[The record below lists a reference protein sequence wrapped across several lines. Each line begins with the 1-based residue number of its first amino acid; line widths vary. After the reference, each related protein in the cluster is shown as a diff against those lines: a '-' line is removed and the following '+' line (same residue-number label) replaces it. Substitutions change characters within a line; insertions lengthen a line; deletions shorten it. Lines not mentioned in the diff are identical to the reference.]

1 MSRLSELAVAKRSV
15 TLLLAGALFI
25 AGISA
30 WNSLQQELLPD
41 IDFPVITVVAPLP
54 GASATDVAS
63 QVAEP
68 IERAI
73 SGVPRLENL
82 QSTSANS
89 VALVVAQFSFGTDVK
104 ETQAAIEDNIA
115 SAGLPDSVNADVSAL
130 NINASPVVIAS
141 IAATNEDGLEAAAD
155 IARTEI
161 VPEILGLEGVASAD
175 LTGGLEQQVLV
186 TLDPD
191 KLAETGITVAQI
203 SGVLQANDLT
213 LPSGQLTTDGAKVP
227 VSTTGELGSVEAIRD
242 LVVGVKMPAAV
253 PPAAPAA
260 SPAPAGSQAPAAS
273 ADRGAS
279 PAPTTPTAAPAAQPT
294 PVTLGDVGTVEAE
307 GVATTGYAR
316 TNGQPA
322 LTLTVTKTST
332 ANTVQVAEAV
342 EKTLDEA
349 GARHTDTLTVAVV
362 QDLSTF
368 IKESQQGLLREG
380 GLGALF
386 AVITI
391 FLFLFSLR
399 STLVAAISIPLS
411 ILTAL
416 VVMQVAGISLNI
428 MTLGGLAVAVGRVV
442 DDAIVVLENIYR
454 HRALGEDRLTAVTRG
469 PREVAG
475 AITASTLTTVAVF
488 LPLGFVGGL
497 VTQFFL
503 PFSLTVTFA
512 LLASLV
518 CALTVVPVLAY
529 LVIDRVRLSVD
540 EHGEPKNSFW
550 IRVYVPAI
558 SLALRNRWT
567 KWAVLGIAA
576 ALFVVSLSLVGSL
589 PTQFINAGS
598 EKILQA
604 VVIPPAGASSQAV
617 LDQATQAEAIVI
629 DLPDVELVQ
638 TSVPGEGD
646 LGFRAVVAALQ
657 GQPANSATLTVRYA
671 PGVDLDA
678 KTQELSTALTPVK
691 TDGFDVNVSESA
703 GFTSNN
709 LNVVVS
715 GEDSKDVEAAT
726 ATVLDALSDRTDLVN
741 LKSDLVKATPT
752 VIVTVDPN
760 KAISVGSTAA
770 QIGAEVRAALVPT
783 TATSTTIDASADP
796 VDVVIQLDPDAMSSV
811 DDLRDLPVGTAVK
824 APLDTVATVEEVDV
838 QGSITRIDGAPAA
851 QVTAEISSPDTGA
864 VSLAVQQEIDSLE
877 FAGQIPAGVD
887 VTLAGVT
894 QQQTEAFSGL
904 FVSMAVAVL
913 LVYVMMV
920 LAFNS
925 LVTPFII
932 LFSLPLA
939 MIGAFPALYITGRP
953 IGVSALIGMLM
964 LIGIVVTNAIVLLD
978 LVERLRRD
986 GMSTRDALIEG
997 GKTRVRPILM
1007 TAIATILALIPLAAG
1022 FNQGSIIAA
1031 ELGTVVIGGLFSS
1044 TFLTLLVVPVV
1055 YSLVDGARV
1064 GVSRWRGRP
1073 RASEASGP
1081 EAAPAGS
1088 EVAFLHAA
1096 ADGIHPVALT
1106 ENELDALLERVL
1118 TRVLSRLVGDAR
1130 GAPEPPARDSPTP

>member
-15 TLLLAGALFI
+15 TLLLAAALF
-25 AGISA
+25 AGGISA
-30 WNSLQQELLPD
+30 WSNLQQELLPD

-115 SAGLPDSVNADVSAL
+115 GAGLPDAVDADVSAL

-141 IAATNEDGLEAAAD
+141 IAATSEDGLEAAAD

-161 VPEILGLEGVASAD
+161 IPEILGLEGVASAD
-175 LTGGLEQQVLV
+175 LTGGLEQQVLI

-191 KLAETGITVAQI
+191 RLADNRITVAQI
-203 SGVLQANDLT
+203 TGVLQANDLT
-213 LPSGQLTTDGAKVP
+213 LPSGQLSTDAAKVP

-242 LVVGVKMPAAV
+242 LVVGVTMPAPAPV
-253 PPAAPAA
+253 ASGAPTEPRASGAPLASPAAPAA
-260 SPAPAGSQAPAAS
+260 
-273 ADRGAS
+273 
-279 PAPTTPTAAPAAQPT
+279 PT
-294 PVTLGDVGTVEAE
+294 PVTLGDLGTVEAE

-316 TNGQPA
+316 TDGQPA

-332 ANTVQVAEAV
+332 ANTVDVAEAV
-342 EKTLDEA
+342 ETALTEA
-349 GARHTDTLTVAVV
+349 GHRHTDTLTVAVV
-362 QDLSTF
+362 QDLSSF
-368 IKESQQGLLREG
+368 IKESQDGLLREG

-386 AVITI
+386 AVLTI

-411 ILTAL
+411 VLTAL
-416 VVMQVAGISLNI
+416 VIMQLTGISLNI

-540 EHGEPKNSFW
+540 EHGEPRNSLW
-550 IRVYVPAI
+550 IRAYVPAI

-567 KWAVLGIAA
+567 KWGVLAISAVL
-576 ALFVVSLSLVGSL
+576 FVASLSLVSSL

-604 VVIPPAGASSQAV
+604 VVIPPSGASSEAV
-617 LDQATQAEAIVI
+617 LERATEAEDIVL
-629 DLPDVELVQ
+629 DLPDVDLVQ

-657 GQPANSATLTVRYA
+657 GQPANSATLTVRYL
-671 PGVDLDA
+671 PGVDLAA
-678 KTQELSTALTPVK
+678 KAQALSQALTPIK
-691 TDGFDVNVSESA
+691 TDGFDLNVSESA

-709 LNVVVS
+709 LNVIVS
-715 GEDSKDVEAAT
+715 GADPDAVEAAT
-726 ATVLDALSDRTDLVN
+726 TTVVTALSDRTDLVN

-752 VIVTVDPN
+752 VTITVDPN
-760 KAISVGSTAA
+760 EAIDIGSTAA
-770 QIGAEVRAALVPT
+770 QIAADVRAALVPT
-783 TATSTTIDASADP
+783 TATSTTIEAGADP
-796 VDVVIQLDPDAMSSV
+796 VDVVIQLDPDSV
-811 DDLRDLPVGTAVK
+811 TSVEDLRDLPVGTAVK
-824 APLDTVATVEEVDV
+824 APLDSVATVEEVDV
-838 QGSITRIDGAPAA
+838 QGSITRIDEAPAA

-864 VSLAVQQEIDSLE
+864 VSLAVQREIDTLQA
-877 FAGQIPAGVD
+877 AGDIPAGID

-904 FVSMAVAVL
+904 FASMAVAVL

-920 LAFNS
+920 LAFDS

-939 MIGAFPALYITGRP
+939 MIGAFPALAITGRP

-978 LVERLRRD
+978 LVERLRRE
-986 GMSTRDALIEG
+986 GHSTRDALIEG

-1022 FNQGSIIAA
+1022 FNEGSIIAA

-1064 GVSRWRGRP
+1064 SVARR
-1073 RASEASGP
+1073 RARSATVNAGGP
-1081 EAAPAGS
+1081 EAAPAG
-1088 EVAFLHAA
+1088 
-1096 ADGIHPVALT
+1096 
-1106 ENELDALLERVL
+1106 
-1118 TRVLSRLVGDAR
+1118 
-1130 GAPEPPARDSPTP
+1130 

>member
-15 TLLLAGALFI
+15 TLLLAGALFV

-30 WNSLQQELLPD
+30 WSSLQQELLPD

-73 SGVPRLENL
+73 SGVPRLEKL

-115 SAGLPDSVNADVSAL
+115 GAGLPDAVEPDVSAL

-141 IAATNEDGLEAAAD
+141 IAAKDEDGLEAAAE

-161 VPEILGLEGVASAD
+161 IPEILGLEGVASAD

-191 KLAETGITVAQI
+191 KLAETGVTVAQI
-203 SGVLQANDLT
+203 TGVLQANDLT
-213 LPSGQLTTDGAKVP
+213 LPSGQLSTDGEKVP
-227 VSTTGELGSVEAIRD
+227 VSTTGELGSVDAIRD

-253 PPAAPAA
+253 PPAAPTGPGT
-260 SPAPAGSQAPAAS
+260 SPQPAAS
-273 ADRGAS
+273 GEPGVSA
-279 PAPTTPTAAPAAQPT
+279 APTTPSMTPPGAQPT
-294 PVTLGDVGTVEAE
+294 PVTLGDLGTVEPK

-332 ANTVQVAEAV
+332 ANTVEVAAAV
-342 EKTLDEA
+342 EASLEDA
-349 GARHTDTLTVAVV
+349 GARHADTLSVAVV

-368 IKESQQGLLREG
+368 IEESQQGLLREG

-411 ILTAL
+411 VLTAL
-416 VVMQVAGISLNI
+416 VVMQLTGISLNI

-512 LLASLV
+512 LLASLI

-550 IRVYVPAI
+550 IRAYVPTI

-567 KWAVLGIAA
+567 KWAVLGISA
-576 ALFVVSLSLVGSL
+576 ALFIASLSLVSRL
-589 PTQFINAGS
+589 PTQFIDAGS

-604 VVIPPAGASSQAV
+604 VVIPPAGASSEAV
-617 LDQATQAEAIVI
+617 LDQATQAEAIVL

-671 PGVDLDA
+671 PGVDLDV
-678 KTQELSTALTPVK
+678 KTQELSSALTPVK
-691 TDGFDVNVSESA
+691 TDGYDVNVSESA

-709 LNVVVS
+709 LNIILS
-715 GEDSKDVEAAT
+715 GEDPADIEAAT
-726 ATVLDALSDRTDLVN
+726 TTVLDALSDRDDLVN
-741 LKSDLVKATPT
+741 LKSDLVKATPAVT
-752 VIVTVDPN
+752 VTVDPN
-760 KAISVGSTAA
+760 KAIGVGSTAA
-770 QIGAEVRAALVPT
+770 QIAAEVRAALVPT
-783 TATSTTIDASADP
+783 TATSTTIDTDADADP
-796 VDVVIQLDPDAMSSV
+796 VDVVIGLDPDAVSSV
-811 DDLRDLPVGTAVK
+811 EDLRRLPVGTTVK
-824 APLDTVATVEEVDV
+824 APLDTIATVEQVDI

-864 VSLAVQQEIDSLE
+864 VSLAVQQEVDSLE
-877 FAGQIPAGVD
+877 AAGQIPTGVD

-904 FVSMAVAVL
+904 FASMAVAVL

-986 GMSTRDALIEG
+986 GLSTKDALIEG

-1022 FNQGSIIAA
+1022 FNEGSIIAA

-1055 YSLVDGARV
+1055 YSLVDSARI
-1064 GVSRWRGRP
+1064 GMAHWWARSRAAEVTR
-1073 RASEASGP
+1073 P
-1081 EAAPAGS
+1081 EAASAGYPL
-1088 EVAFLHAA
+1088 A
-1096 ADGIHPVALT
+1096 
-1106 ENELDALLERVL
+1106 
-1118 TRVLSRLVGDAR
+1118 RLVTSRPGTQDPGTSQDR
-1130 GAPEPPARDSPTP
+1130 P

>member
-15 TLLLAGALFI
+15 TLLLAAALFA

-30 WNSLQQELLPD
+30 WSNLQQELLPD

-54 GASATDVAS
+54 GASATDVAN

-73 SGVPRLENL
+73 SGVPRLEKL

-115 SAGLPDSVNADVSAL
+115 GSGLPDSVKPDVSAL

-141 IAATNEDGLEAAAD
+141 IAATSEDGLEAAAD

-161 VPEILGLEGVASAD
+161 IPEILGLEGVASAD

-191 KLAETGITVAQI
+191 KLADDRITVAQI
-203 SGVLQANDLT
+203 TGVLQANDLT
-213 LPSGQLTTDGAKVP
+213 LPSGQLSTDGAKVP

-242 LVVGVKMPAAV
+242 LVVGVTMPAAA
-253 PPAAPAA
+253 PSESAAPDGSPAPAA
-260 SPAPAGSQAPAAS
+260 SPVTPAE
-273 ADRGAS
+273 
-279 PAPTTPTAAPAAQPT
+279 PT
-294 PVTLGDVGTVEAE
+294 PVTLGDLGTVEAE

-316 TNGQPA
+316 TDGQPA

-332 ANTVQVAEAV
+332 ANTVDVAEAV
-342 EKTLDEA
+342 EAALTEA
-349 GARHTDTLTVAVV
+349 GSRHTETVSVAVV
-362 QDLSTF
+362 QDLSAF
-368 IKESQQGLLREG
+368 IKESQDGLLREG

-386 AVITI
+386 AVLTI

-411 ILTAL
+411 VLTAL
-416 VVMQVAGISLNI
+416 VVMQLTGISLNI

-540 EHGEPKNSFW
+540 EHGEPKNSLW
-550 IRVYVPAI
+550 VRAYIPAI
-558 SLALRNRWT
+558 ALALRNRWT
-567 KWAVLGIAA
+567 KWGVLAISA
-576 ALFVVSLSLVGSL
+576 ALFVASLSLVSSL

-604 VVIPPAGASSQAV
+604 VVIPPSGASSEAV
-617 LDQATQAEAIVI
+617 LDQATAAEDIVL
-629 DLPDVELVQ
+629 DLPDVDLVQ

-657 GQPANSATLTVRYA
+657 GQPANSATLTVKYL
-671 PGVDLDA
+671 PGVDLEA
-678 KTQELSTALTPVK
+678 KTQELSDALTPVK

-715 GEDSKDVEAAT
+715 GADTDDVEAAT
-726 ATVLDALSDRTDLVN
+726 STVLTALSDRTDLVN

-752 VIVTVDPN
+752 VTVTVDPN
-760 KAISVGSTAA
+760 EAINLGSTAA
-770 QIGAEVRAALVPT
+770 QIAADVRAALVPT
-783 TATSTTIDASADP
+783 TATSTTIEAGADP
-796 VDVVIQLDPDAMSSV
+796 VDVVIQLDPDSVTSV
-811 DDLRDLPVGTAVK
+811 DDLRALPVGTAVK
-824 APLDTVATVEEVDV
+824 APLDTVAKVEEVDV
-838 QGSITRIDGAPAA
+838 QGSITRIDEAPAA
-851 QVTAEISSPDTGA
+851 QVTAEIASPDTGA
-864 VSLAVQQEIDSLE
+864 VSLAVQQEIDALQA
-877 FAGQIPAGVD
+877 AGEIPAGID

-904 FVSMAVAVL
+904 FASMAVAVL

-920 LAFNS
+920 LAFDS

-939 MIGAFPALYITGRP
+939 MIGAFPALAITGRP

-964 LIGIVVTNAIVLLD
+964 LIGIVVTTAIVLLD
-978 LVERLRRD
+978 LVERLRRE
-986 GMSTRDALIEG
+986 GHSTRDALIEG

-1022 FNQGSIIAA
+1022 FNEGSIIAA

-1064 GVSRWRGRP
+1064 GVARR
-1073 RASEASGP
+1073 RARSAAVNAGDP
-1081 EAAPAGS
+1081 EAAPAS
-1088 EVAFLHAA
+1088 
-1096 ADGIHPVALT
+1096 
-1106 ENELDALLERVL
+1106 
-1118 TRVLSRLVGDAR
+1118 
-1130 GAPEPPARDSPTP
+1130 